1 VKLKDTT
8 VQCELHPT
16 LTDFLFRVDA
26 QYRKWDS
33 ELIITSG
40 SEESARHGITSL
52 HYAKPGCAVDVRTHE
67 INNVP
72 VPEVQ
77 RAALE
82 AVKEFYC
89 EDKDIP
95 ESWIEIILEKDHI
108 HIEFQPK
115 RKN

>member
-1 VKLKDTT
+1 MKLKDTT
-8 VQCELHPT
+8 VQMEINPVLM
-16 LTDFLFRVDA
+16 DFLFRVDT

-40 SEESARHGITSL
+40 SEESARHGIQSL

-72 VPEVQ
+72 TPSVQ
-77 RAALE
+77 KDALDW
-82 AVKEFYC
+82 VKDHYC
-89 EDKDIP
+89 EEKDIP
-95 ESWIEIILEKDHI
+95 LSWIEIILEKDHI

-115 RKN
+115 RKG